1 MGLFPAASAAPGQAP
16 GSLPTAGARNRADL
30 DLIDE
35 HDTSGLAPRAGSSAR
50 TPTAQSR
57 SQRSLSV
64 WQWQEVQTLLRR
76 QTLINHI
83 RHTVRL
89 INALIRACKAYKL
102 LPFSDERHLP

>member
-1 MGLFPAASAAPGQAP
+1 
-16 GSLPTAGARNRADL
+16 
-30 DLIDE
+30 
-35 HDTSGLAPRAGSSAR
+35 
-50 TPTAQSR
+50 
-57 SQRSLSV
+57 V